1 MKQNKG
7 FTLIELLI
15 VLLVIG
21 LISSFAFP
29 KYTSIQNKAKITN
42 AKALGHS
49 LQIALESYFVDKG
62 SYPAGTALSA
72 SNLIETLYTNGDFG
86 STPKNPFTGSTY
98 SEKDTAGKITY
109 TYNATTQ
116 VYTITLYDSDNKTVI
131 DTITNS

>member
-7 FTLIELLI
+7 FTLVELLI

-42 AKALGHS
+42 AKAFAHS
-49 LQIALESYFVDKG
+49 LQIALESYYIGEG
-62 SYPAGTALSA
+62 SYPTGSSISA
-72 SNLIETLYTNGDFG
+72 SKLIETLNSNGDFG

-98 SEKDTAGKITY
+98 GEKDTSGKITY
-109 TYNATTQ
+109 TYDTTTQ

-131 DTITNS
+131 ETISNS